1 MARVR
6 STRTDEFSFRDRDR
20 CVKLTRMEPAAIRAL
35 VDEFNAAWGDLD
47 AALAL
52 VTDDCLFDA
61 TGPAPDGTAHRG
73 KEAVR
78 AAWAPIFADAAASF
92 TTEDAFVADDRWV
105 QTWRYDFADGHIRGI
120 DVIEVR
126 DGLFSA
132 KLSYVKG

>member
-1 MARVR
+1 
-6 STRTDEFSFRDRDR
+6 
-20 CVKLTRMEPAAIRAL
+20 MEPDAIRAL
-35 VDEFNAAWGDLD
+35 VDEFNAAWGDHDLD

-61 TGPAPDGTAHRG
+61 TGPAPDGTAHKG

-78 AAWAPIFADAAASF
+78 AAWAPIFADADARF
-92 TTEDAFVADDRWV
+92 TTEDAFVAGDDHFV
-105 QTWRYDFADGHIRGI
+105 QTWRYDFAGGHIRGV

-126 DGLFSA
+126 DGLISA

>member
-1 MARVR
+1 MRGA
-6 STRTDEFSFRDRDR
+6 RTDEVSFRDRDP
-20 CVKLTRMEPAAIRAL
+20 CVKLARMEPAAIRAL
-35 VDEFNAAWGDLD
+35 VDEFNAAWGDHDLD

-73 KEAVR
+73 KDAVR

-105 QTWRYDFADGHIRGI
+105 QTWRYDFAGGHIRGV

-126 DGLFSA
+126 DGKISA